1 MISKVKWLLT
11 GLLMTVI
18 QEVTAMDDVADTIM
32 FVSEPSTMEVMANK
46 EDIPHK
52 VGNFFTR
59 YFKDFNEIDTT
70 YIEPQHYNYA
80 VMLQNTNTY
89 ETYRISSKSGQSVS
103 FAPEMTYRIGPY
115 FGWRWIFLGY
125 TFDISHLTSSHN
137 KKEFDISLYSNLMSI
152 DLYYRKTGNDYKIRN
167 IGLNHQQKTIRDVD
181 IPFSGLN
188 VGIIGFDLYY
198 IFNHKKFSYPAAFS
212 QSTVQRRSCG
222 SALMGIGYTR
232 HSIHLDYEKLQKT
245 MDNLPS
251 DIEEKYGTIK
261 LDSGLMF
268 NDVKYKNFSV
278 SGGYAYN
285 WVFARNWLA
294 AASLSLSL
302 AYKESEGDLWKSQ
315 TSRFRDFSFSNITFD
330 STGRFGI
337 VWNNTRWFAGM
348 SAIIHSYNYRKTQFS
363 TNNSFGSLN
372 FYVGMNF
379 KRKRGH

>member
-1 MISKVKWLLT
+1 MA
-11 GLLMTVI
+11 VI

-32 FVSEPSTMEVMANK
+32 FVSEPSTMEVMASK

-245 MDNLPS
+245 MNNLPS

-268 NDVKYKNFSV
+268 NDVKYKNISV

-363 TNNSFGSLN
+363 TNNNFGSLN

>member
-1 MISKVKWLLT
+1 
-11 GLLMTVI
+11 MTVI
-18 QEVTAMDDVADTIM
+18 QEVAAINDVADTVM
-32 FVSEPSTMEVMANK
+32 LVTEPSVVEVMTDK
-46 EDIPHK
+46 KDIPHK

-103 FAPEMTYRIGPY
+103 FAPEMTYRI
-115 FGWRWIFLGY
+115 
-125 TFDISHLTSSHN
+125 
-137 KKEFDISLYSNLMSI
+137 LMSI

-167 IGLNHQQKTIRDVD
+167 IGLNHQQKTICDVD

-245 MDNLPS
+245 MDNLPL

-268 NDVKYKNFSV
+268 NDVKYKNISV

-285 WVFARNWLA
+285 WVFAHNWLA

>member
-1 MISKVKWLLT
+1 MGW
-11 GLLMTVI
+11 LMTVTMT
-18 QEVTAMDDVADTIM
+18 VTATEDVADSVMVT
-32 FVSEPSTMEVMANK
+32 SEPSSVTVLSSK
-46 EDIPHK
+46 DDIPHR

-89 ETYRISSKSGQSVS
+89 ETYRISSESGQSVS

-115 FGWRWIFLGY
+115 FGWRWVFLGY
-125 TFDISHLTSSHN
+125 TFDISHLTSSHK

-167 IGLNHQQKTIRDVD
+167 IGLNHQLKTIRDVD

-188 VGIIGFDLYY
+188 VGIIGFDIHY

-212 QSTVQRRSCG
+212 QSTIQRRSCG
-222 SALMGIGYTR
+222 SALMGVGYTR
-232 HSIHLDYEKLQKT
+232 HSIDLDYEKLQKA
-245 MDNLPS
+245 MNSLPK
-251 DIEEKYGTIK
+251 DIVEKHGTVV
-261 LDSGLMF
+261 LDSGMMF
-268 NDVKYKNFSV
+268 NNVKYRYTSI

-302 AYKESEGDLWKSQ
+302 GYMESVGDLWRNQKD
-315 TSRFRDFSFSNITFD
+315 RLHDFSFSNITFD
-330 STGRFGI
+330 GTGRFGI

-348 SAIIHSYNYRKTQFS
+348 SAIIHSYNYKKSQFS
-363 TNNSFGSLN
+363 TNSKFGSLN
-372 FYVGMNF
+372 FYVGLNF
-379 KRKRGH
+379 NRKRGH

>member
-1 MISKVKWLLT
+1 MLSKVKWLLT
-11 GLLMTVI
+11 GILMAVI

-32 FVSEPSTMEVMANK
+32 FVSEPSTMEVMASK

-198 IFNHKKFSYPAAFS
+198 IFNHK
-212 QSTVQRRSCG
+212 
-222 SALMGIGYTR
+222 
-232 HSIHLDYEKLQKT
+232 LDYEKLQKT
-245 MDNLPS
+245 MNNLPS

-268 NDVKYKNFSV
+268 NDVKYKNISV

-348 SAIIHSYNYRKTQFS
+348 SAIIHSYSYRKTQFS
-363 TNNSFGSLN
+363 TNNNFGSLN

>member
-1 MISKVKWLLT
+1 
-11 GLLMTVI
+11 MTVI
-18 QEVTAMDDVADTIM
+18 QEVAAMDEVTDTVM
-32 FVSEPSTMEVMANK
+32 LTTEPSVEEVAAAK
-46 EDIPHK
+46 KDIPHK

-125 TFDISHLTSSHN
+125 TFDISHFTSGHK

-268 NDVKYKNFSV
+268 NDVKYKNISV